1 MKRFGIA
8 ALITIIIGG
17 LGYYFTK
24 GPEKKTK
31 KIETVLV
38 NEYPPMLITNA
49 DGSQIRLNELNG
61 DNILIFFQP
70 DCDHCQREAK
80 AISDNLEGFLKYH
93 LYFISLDDFNLMNVF
108 ASDYGLSGKAN
119 VSFAQTT
126 LDGILNNLG
135 RISPPS
141 LYIYREGK
149 LIKHLDGEQDI
160 EEILKYL

>member
-93 LYFISLDDFNLMNVF
+93 LYFISLDDFNLMDAF
-108 ASDYGLSGKAN
+108 ATDYSLSGKAN
-119 VSFAQTT
+119 VSFAKTT
-126 LDGILNNLG
+126 LDDILNNLG